1 MELLNGKS
9 GLNHLSPA
17 KIDISV
23 LKLLGFETFA
33 NFLRVSV
40 SENLVSEKKSW
51 YRFRKIWYQK
61 KSLGIGFGKFD
72 IEKKTRYRFWSKF
85 WYRHSVAT
93 GCLFLLVPP

>member
-23 LKLLGFETFA
+23 LKLLGFESFA

-40 SENLVSEKKSW
+40 SENLVSEKKVLVSVPENLVL
-51 YRFRKIWYQK
+51 K
-61 KSLGIGFGKFD
+61 KSK
-72 IEKKTRYRFWSKF
+72 
-85 WYRHSVAT
+85 
-93 GCLFLLVPP
+93 